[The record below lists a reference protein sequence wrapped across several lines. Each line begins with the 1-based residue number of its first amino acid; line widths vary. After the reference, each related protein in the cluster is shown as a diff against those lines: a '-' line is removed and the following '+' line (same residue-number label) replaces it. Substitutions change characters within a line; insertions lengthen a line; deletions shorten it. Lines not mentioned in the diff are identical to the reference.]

1 VVTQR
6 DLMCHWRDNVGV
18 HQEIRTLRD
27 IQERHLV
34 YRRLQDNGEPVGLAD
49 TVGTSACRQSPPET
63 GMDYRVIS
71 IHTRFTPVPP
81 PAGGVEC
88 S

>member
-1 VVTQR
+1 MTQR
-6 DLMCHWRDNVGV
+6 GLVRRWRDNVGV
-18 HQEIRTLRD
+18 HQEIRTLRT
-27 IQERHLV
+27 IQEHCPV
-34 YRRLQDNGEPVGLAD
+34 YRHLQDNGEPVGLAD
-49 TVGTSACRQSPPET
+49 TAGTSACRQSPP
-63 GMDYRVIS
+63 GIRVDYRVIS